1 MTFTRRQL
9 VLFLLAALTCST
21 ALSAQSSASP
31 QSPAELT
38 LRRHMRY
45 ALRSG
50 DVIVL
55 DYRFTPEFN
64 QTVTLQP
71 DGFVDLTL
79 IGSVHAA
86 GLTLDQLRALVMER
100 VALRLKDPELN
111 ISLKEFERPYFV
123 VAGEVDHP
131 GRFDFYEKT
140 TALQAILL
148 AGGFKATAQQSDVY
162 VFRRVDGNLAE
173 VHHINLKK
181 VRRGPDLERDL
192 ILESG
197 DMILIPRNK
206 LENLSRFIKATN
218 LAIYFD
224 PLTYSLR

>member
-1 MTFTRRQL
+1 
-9 VLFLLAALTCST
+9 
-21 ALSAQSSASP
+21 
-31 QSPAELT
+31 
-38 LRRHMRY
+38 MRY

-71 DGFVDLTL
+71 DGFVDLIL

-206 LENLSRFIKATN
+206 LEKLSRFIKATN